1 MDKNAKKQN
10 VLGDE
15 ALDKVSGGFGSKNSS
30 LKDLENMSSYQSSVI
45 YAPCVEGPENPH
57 WVEKMNG
64 YPHSTINRSLL

>member
-10 VLGDE
+10 ALGDE

-30 LKDLENMSSYQSSVI
+30 LDDLDIMGLRVQ
-45 YAPCVEGPENPH
+45 GPGNPR

-64 YPHSTINRSLL
+64 YPRSTINRSLL